1 MQLSNKF
8 YGNRKLQSLVENQTS
23 YTLNNAALH
32 IFETHAQA
40 EKVILE
46 FDQPVLASML
56 KGKKIM
62 HLRERQAFDFLPGE
76 SLILPSKEVMCI
88 DFPEARSNKPTQCL
102 AIAISEEKI
111 KSVLDKMNDQMPK
124 ADGLEWSLMDY
135 NFHFT
140 NDLGIY
146 QILQRLMFLF
156 TEEHPS
162 KDLFVDN
169 MLEELIIR
177 ILQTNSRKIYTEK
190 SFGLVNSN
198 RLAYVVEFIRSNLS
212 SNISIS
218 ELSRK
223 ACMSESNFYRVF
235 KNELGV
241 SPIDFI
247 NNERIKLAVSL
258 LQDKRRSIKE
268 IYQECG
274 FESRSYFNRV
284 FKSRKK
290 MAPGDYQSRIQLDA

>member
-1 MQLSNKF
+1 MELSNKF
-8 YGNRKLQSLVENQTS
+8 FRNRKLQSLVENQTS

-62 HLRERQAFDFLPGE
+62 HLKDKQAFDFLPGE
-76 SLILPSKEVMCI
+76 SLILPSREVMCI

-102 AIAISEEKI
+102 AMAISEDKI
-111 KSVLDKMNDQMPK
+111 KSVLSRMNEQMPK
-124 ADGLEWSLMDY
+124 ADNLEWSLLDY

-177 ILQTNSRKIYTEK
+177 ILQTNSKKIYTEN
-190 SFGLVNSN
+190 SIGLATSN
-198 RLAYVVEFIRSNLS
+198 RLAYVVTFIRSNLS

-218 ELSRK
+218 DLSRM

-258 LQDKRRSIKE
+258 LQDKKRSIKE
-268 IYQECG
+268 IYRECG

-284 FKSRKK
+284 FKSRKN
-290 MAPGDYQSRIQLDA
+290 MAPGDYQSRLQFDA